1 MLILSK
7 QAAPR
12 LSQMKLC
19 VVAMRA
25 VIFPQLESY
34 LCSLFPTIRQLVLPN
49 IIVMKRPNA
58 PRCYRLFLSYTASK
72 RSSSRLFLQLI
83 TRSSLSDE
91 ASVEVW
97 LKLAHG
103 SELSRGIFRAK
114 AAPGVR
120 QQETPKVTT
129 TTRQRGFVSWIV
141 CSSKL
146 AVLSVVMVCAVWS
159 LVEAGLGGR
168 SYNIN
173 SQQPFI
179 AGATFTSGFLATK
192 KLEDRLH
199 R

>member
-1 MLILSK
+1 M
-7 QAAPR
+7 
-12 LSQMKLC
+12 
-19 VVAMRA
+19 
-25 VIFPQLESY
+25 
-34 LCSLFPTIRQLVLPN
+34 
-49 IIVMKRPNA
+49 
-58 PRCYRLFLSYTASK
+58 
-72 RSSSRLFLQLI
+72 
-83 TRSSLSDE
+83 
-91 ASVEVW
+91 VW
-97 LKLAHG
+97 LKLAHR

-114 AAPGVR
+114 AARGVR

-141 CSSKL
+141 CRSKL
-146 AVLSVVMVCAVWS
+146 AFLSVVMVCAVWS

-192 KLEDRLH
+192 KLDDRLH